1 MENLHSDVRVY
12 RVNSFPLTSGPCNLG
27 GTVSCLHRHVTKRAV
42 NYLKRCVIKI
52 QSSKRKKCSCLF
64 ESNNPYLE
72 MSLDQS
78 AVVSLASHF
87 SCLSQRIPPEVYV
100 SSFSELKFLSHH
112 HHQALN
118 YQDFEFEQ

>member
-1 MENLHSDVRVY
+1 
-12 RVNSFPLTSGPCNLG
+12 
-27 GTVSCLHRHVTKRAV
+27 
-42 NYLKRCVIKI
+42 
-52 QSSKRKKCSCLF
+52 
-64 ESNNPYLE
+64 

-87 SCLSQRIPPEVYV
+87 SCLAQRIPPEVYV
-100 SSFSELKFLSHH
+100 SSFSELKFLSHY